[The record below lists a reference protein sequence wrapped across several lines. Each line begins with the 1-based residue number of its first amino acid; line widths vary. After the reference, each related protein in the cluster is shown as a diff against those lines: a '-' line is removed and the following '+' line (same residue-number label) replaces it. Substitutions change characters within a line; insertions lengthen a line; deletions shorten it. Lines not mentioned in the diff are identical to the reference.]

1 MRKFTLIAL
10 ILLLITPA
18 TFAENIELEAVSV
31 AVPSLISIEN
41 NVNVVVEE
49 AQEEL
54 KYNYYHSPACGWC
67 QKLDKFLK
75 SHDAYEKLNIN
86 KIDVR

>member
-18 TFAENIELEAVSV
+18 AFAEIIELEAVS
-31 AVPSLISIEN
+31 APVPNLISTEN
-41 NVNVVVEE
+41 NVKVVAED
-49 AQEEL
+49 AKEEL
-54 KYNYYHSPACGWC
+54 MYNYYYSPTCGWC

>member
-18 TFAENIELEAVSV
+18 AFAENIEVETISAPL
-31 AVPSLISIEN
+31 PTLISTENTIE
-41 NVNVVVEE
+41 VVTKEVKEE
-49 AQEEL
+49 VM
-54 KYNYYHSPACGWC
+54 YNYYYSPTCGWC

-86 KIDVR
+86 KVDVR